1 MASSIAATPVVAPPV
16 LPDINRRMAK
26 ANVRTPD
33 IAWRIAVGR
42 AIQAAVKAASLS
54 NKEAAAHVGVDDAE
68 FGKWLNGTSERHPHL
83 DRLFT
88 GPSPLVLETE
98 IPSING
104 LFSAHGLAKLYAMI
118 ANQGQ
123 VEETRLL
130 SPTTVRALSEVQTRA
145 RDAVIAMR
153 MNWRMGYHRAGA
165 LGYRGDSA
173 FGHYGFGG
181 SGGWADPATG
191 LALGF
196 VTNDLRLIQAPVGGD
211 PRIFRLSGLVLR
223 LGRELVAAER

>member
-83 DRLFT
+83 DRLF
-88 GPSPLVLETE
+88 
-98 IPSING
+98 
-104 LFSAHGLAKLYAMI
+104 
-118 ANQGQ
+118 
-123 VEETRLL
+123 
-130 SPTTVRALSEVQTRA
+130 
-145 RDAVIAMR
+145 AV
-153 MNWRMGYHRAGA
+153 
-165 LGYRGDSA
+165 D
-173 FGHYGFGG
+173 
-181 SGGWADPATG
+181 
-191 LALGF
+191 
-196 VTNDLRLIQAPVGGD
+196 
-211 PRIFRLSGLVLR
+211 VLR
-223 LGRELVAAER
+223 LHLVVELARIAGPEVEVVTEIRVRAIR